1 MLHGVCDSGVQALLK
16 KYISIFAAVAVAA
29 LWSLTAGVH
38 ARQSTKPQATAAV
51 PASADV
57 ARARALVRA
66 IREDLDH
73 VPGEVLVKFR
83 AGTEPAVQSSVF
95 ALAPRDTAGDGLR
108 WVGDVAVLSIDPGAP
123 AAQVARRLALE
134 PEVEYAQPNYLIR
147 LESTPNDPGLAR
159 QWNFTAIDLP
169 RAWDINP
176 GGRDVLVAVVDTG
189 VTDTTTAV
197 NYRVWTDRGFE
208 IASVPYR
215 VNPDLSDTRIQR
227 GLDTTGI
234 RLTIPGF
241 APGQPVLDTEGH
253 GTHVAGTILQ
263 ATNNNLGFAGIAY
276 EARLL
281 PVKACISYWD
291 LQFFLGA
298 IGEPGFVPP
307 TFTGGCVT
315 SEVVAGVR
323 YAADQGAK
331 VINLSLGGPGE
342 SPAYRDALN
351 YAVQRGAFVS
361 IAVGNEFEEGNPV
374 EYPAAYAAQI
384 AGAVSVASV
393 GRSERRAYYSNTGTY
408 VEIAAP
414 GGDVRDGGLTGLIY
428 QVGLFGPDFDPS
440 TIVVPRFDRYAD
452 EPNQGTSMAA
462 PHVAGLAALLY
473 SQGVTNPA
481 AIEAAIKRFARD
493 LGAAGT
499 DPEYGHGLIDA
510 RATLRGLGLAR

>member
-1 MLHGVCDSGVQALLK
+1 LSNKLVSIVGAVALAGLWSLSGGVQA
-16 KYISIFAAVAVAA
+16 
-29 LWSLTAGVH
+29 
-38 ARQSTKPQATAAV
+38 RQATAEPQVVATA
-51 PASADV
+51 PADADV
-57 ARARALVRA
+57 ARVQAITRAL
-66 IREDLDH
+66 RENLDH

-83 AGTEPAVQSSVF
+83 AGTEPAVQSAVF
-95 ALAPRDTAGDGLR
+95 RLAPRDARGGGVR
-108 WVGDVAVLSIDPGAP
+108 WVGAMAVLSIDPGAP
-123 AAQVARRLALE
+123 AAQVAWRLALE

-147 LESTPNDPGLAR
+147 LDSTPNDPGLSR

-176 GGRDVLVAVVDTG
+176 GGRDVLVAVVDSG
-189 VTDTTTAV
+189 ITDTTTGV
-197 NYRVWTDRGFE
+197 NYRLWTGRGFE
-208 IASVPYR
+208 VVPVPYR
-215 VNPDLSDTRIQR
+215 VNPDLSESRIQR

-234 RLTIPGF
+234 RLVIPGF
-241 APGQPVLDTEGH
+241 PPGQPVFDTQGH

-263 ATNNNLGFAGIAY
+263 STNNNLGFAGVAY

-281 PVKACISYWD
+281 PVKSCISYWD
-291 LQFFLGA
+291 LQFYLGA
-298 IGEPGFVPP
+298 VGEPGFVPP
-307 TFTGGCVT
+307 SFGGGCAT
-315 SEVVAGVR
+315 SDVVAGIR

-342 SPAYRDALN
+342 SPAHRDALN
-351 YAVQRGAFVS
+351 YAVQRGAFVA

-374 EYPAAYAAQI
+374 EYPAAYAAEI
-384 AGAVSVASV
+384 AGAMSVASI
-393 GRSERRAYYSNTGTY
+393 GQSQRRAYYSNTGSH

-414 GGDVRDGGLTGLIY
+414 GGDVRDGGLTGLIF
-428 QVGLFGPDFDPS
+428 QLGLFGPDFNPA
-440 TIVVPRFDRYAD
+440 TVITPRFDRYAD

-493 LGAAGT
+493 LGAAGN
-499 DPEYGHGLIDA
+499 DPEFGHGLIDA